1 MSFEGGIT
9 VLNTAIEKLE
19 SLRRNALVNLPVVR
33 AAAFNILAD
42 VASGTKR
49 VLELAK
55 TVEVASGA
63 VSAGVRKVCGNWIL
77 SKEEDR
83 VVLMK
88 LKPFRA
94 VMYDAKSSE
103 VAIANDEIKIVI
115 SASSIKIRFRGKDF
129 IIDPL
134 SIESINSKV
143 QEIKSIGRY
152 MLLLIDELMTTL
164 NVCRKSLPLTT

>member
-1 MSFEGGIT
+1 MSFEGSIA

-19 SLRRNALVNLPVVR
+19 NLRRNALANLPVVR

-42 VASGTKR
+42 VASGTRR
-49 VLELAK
+49 VLELAR
-55 TVEVASGA
+55 TIEVASGQ
-63 VSAGVRKVCGNWIL
+63 VGTGVRKVCGNWIL
-77 SKEEDR
+77 SKEGDR

-94 VMYDAKSSE
+94 VMYDAKGSE
-103 VAIANDEIKIVI
+103 VAIANDEVKISI
-115 SASSIKIRFRGKDF
+115 SASSIRIKFRGRD
-129 IIDPL
+129 ITIDPL

-152 MLLLIDELMTTL
+152 MLLLIDELTTTL